1 MVNEVDYVELGL
13 ACADLCQA
21 LVRGIKGRET
31 DQSSQP
37 VLKAIGQLTTWVE
50 LVVHV
55 LNNLLTKLPITGR

>member
-21 LVRGIKGRET
+21 LGRGIKGREK

-37 VLKAIGQLTTWVE
+37 VLKAIGQLTTRVE
-50 LVVHV
+50 LVTYM
-55 LNNLLTKLPITGR
+55 LNNLLTKLPIAGR